1 MQKATASAEE
11 AGLSFEW
18 LGTYIA
24 VLSEKTRQAPESVGT
39 ALNSLMTRIHAI
51 RKTGFNS
58 EDETKLNDVNQALA
72 SIGVTLMD
80 QNGNWRDLNLV
91 FDDVAAQWDTM
102 TDKQKAYVSTTMA
115 GTRQANYFKT
125 LMQDLSKGV
134 EGGSRAWE
142 LYEGAMSSAGT
153 AMEKYAIWEESVQ
166 AAQNRLTAE
175 LEEFYTLLSGETL
188 KGWYDILTKVVGGLN
203 DATEASDGMNI
214 KLALSAAAVTL
225 LVTSLIKLKLEAG
238 GAGVSIGRQ
247 MIGALTGFT
256 TTATGATVA
265 TNMLGLALRSIGVGL
280 AIAAASALI
289 TWLIDLAN
297 RADEAAAQ
305 TAELADVLQ
314 EGFKQNTNL
323 DKFANE
329 LTALQSSTDKS
340 SASIEAF
347 NKLRE
352 EMISA
357 FPDMKD
363 ALGGEVERVDELT
376 AAYERTTAAIEEKR
390 REQMSADWETAHS
403 GVAAAKVTYDAAL
416 KKQSNAKESSLAKE
430 MQRLATGI
438 DDELLNGYQTYAT
451 LTMQT
456 MEGLTAQSKL
466 LDAALDKTSAKIY
479 DQAGALGVYGDSVE
493 DVKTN
498 LAMYIDE
505 QARLEK
511 AAEWG
516 SDTRR
521 THQNNVG
528 RAQDILLEIE
538 SYENY
543 LYKLTSDIKPAIEQ
557 LQEEIATELHDSV
570 TTLITDALNPYQFSD
585 VPLNVLASMRQSLA
599 EMDWSNATA
608 QDVRDQAE
616 DLVTM
621 YKEEYEHAM
630 DLAGQI
636 QTEGLSDKMVGYIA
650 AEYKAMSDK
659 LKAQGQGEWI
669 DLIWHPIRQA
679 LAAAAAEA
687 HAADMA
693 VTSDSATASPE
704 DAQSQIEA
712 ALKMLEKLQAVRDA
726 MNEFGKDGL
735 LGADTIDNLREAF
748 EKEFPQIFEPLTDEE
763 TWRDRLDKLWAG
775 LATEDNMN
783 LLRLFGLNIDDSDSV
798 AEQLNEAIRQIA
810 KAADKD
816 AFMEIWKNLPE
827 GIRIALK
834 EAYPAI
840 EDVLKTIE
848 DKSAETAKTVEANMR
863 GIAEAMR
870 LDDAIQKGE
879 AWSDL
884 DDIMANLERGG
895 EHAGSAVSALIGHMS
910 DAAVAMGAL
919 TAAQAGNK
927 EALEHLANM
936 TGFTAEQLKASMVP
950 AEYAV
955 AEASNQA
962 AWSATYLANSLYA
975 AGAVSIDPNGKLAAI
990 GSIEAAAAAAGM
1002 TVAQFAAALAA
1013 LNGAS
1018 FQMNMNP
1025 DGTGGVV
1032 AAKVAPVKWTGTKS
1046 GGSSRG
1052 GSGGG
1057 GGGGSASVSRGIES
1071 LLDGIEKSKTL
1082 RDYRRELAQTA
1093 QTYHETRGEIQGV
1106 ILYLEKEKEIVKENI
1121 GALEGYITSIEK
1133 EIQEKQAVIAST
1145 KEGSSAYKQAMLDLE
1160 ALQEDHQE
1168 YSKELIENKTD
1179 VEKLTQAVK
1188 DQYDTIRQM
1197 EIDLRDTILD
1207 AIEDRAER
1215 EERMLD
1221 GRITM
1226 EEEIIDLLRERYE
1239 KERDEI
1245 IETQNVRKDALQDE
1259 IDQIDELLAA
1269 RKQLAEEDDRL
1280 QKIAELEGQIARISA
1295 DPTRQKEALELQ
1307 QELNEL
1313 REELAWDAAEKEAE
1327 AQKQSLEQQIT
1338 SIEDYISYIEGYYED
1353 LLNNPKRLMAEM
1365 QALLSGTDEQI
1376 MGWLQENSEEYQK
1389 ATAATQ
1395 EQMRA
1400 DWQATLDDMNGTVRT
1415 HWEEVETVIQGGSD
1429 NIIAFLKE
1437 YSADYKEAGKLQ
1449 AEAYVDEWKKQLDDL
1464 EAAYKK
1470 VTGDIDSYKYTET
1483 KPGDSGSGG
1492 SGSSGSSGGSTKSAA
1507 AQPEGKYHKYE
1518 YKDAD
1523 GNWVLAAH
1531 KNTIKQSALDATK
1544 EEAIE
1549 NWIANGVT
1557 KGVAT
1562 RRLRSSTVED
1572 PGEYIRYVGK
1582 FKKGGMTYDTG
1593 LAWLD
1598 GTKTDPERILSP
1610 YQTKLFEDLI
1620 STLHMIRTVN
1630 IKPAALNVPKLTEQA
1645 QGFNIEKIDVHVEK
1659 LEKEQDYAA
1668 AAEKL
1673 MNEFYKKMNRTRAIG
1688 GIQTR

>member
-58 EDETKLNDVNQALA
+58 EDETKISDVNQALA

-80 QNGNWRDLNLV
+80 QNGHWRDLNLV

-175 LEEFYTLLSGETL
+175 LEEFYALLSGDTV
-188 KGWYDILTKVVGGLN
+188 KGWYDILAKVVGGLN

-238 GAGVSIGRQ
+238 GAEISIGRQ

-265 TNMLGLALRSIGVGL
+265 TNMLGLALRSIGVGM

-305 TAELADVLQ
+305 TAELAATLK

-323 DKFANE
+323 DKFSNE

-352 EMISA
+352 EMIFA

-363 ALGGEVERVDELT
+363 ALGGEIKSVDELT
-376 AAYERTTAAIEEKR
+376 AAYKRTTAAIEEKR
-390 REQMSADWETAHS
+390 KEQMNADWETAHS
-403 GVAAAKVTYDAAL
+403 GVEAAKTTYNAAL
-416 KKQSNAKESSLAKE
+416 KKQSNARESSLAKE

-438 DDELLNGYQTYAT
+438 DDELLSSYHTYAN

-456 MEGLTAQSKL
+456 MEGLEAQSKL

-505 QARLEK
+505 QAKLEK
-511 AAEWG
+511 AADWG

-528 RAQDILLEIE
+528 RAQEILLDIE

-543 LYKLTSDIKPAIEQ
+543 LYKLTSDVKPAIEQ
-557 LQEEIATELHDSV
+557 LQEEIATELRDSV

-585 VPLNVLASMRQSLA
+585 IPLNVLASMRQTLA
-599 EMDWSNATA
+599 EMDWGNATA

-616 DLVTM
+616 ALVTM
-621 YKEEYEHAM
+621 YKDEYAHAM

-636 QTEGLSDKMVGYIA
+636 QAEGFSDDVVSYVS
-650 AEYKAMSDK
+650 AEYKKMSK
-659 LKAQGQGEWI
+659 ALKAQGQSEWI
-669 DLIWHPIRQA
+669 DLIWAPVRQA
-679 LAAAAAEA
+679 LATVAAEA
-687 HAADMA
+687 HAAEMV
-693 VTSDSATASPE
+693 VTGDSMTSSPE

-712 ALKMLEKLQAVRDA
+712 ALKMLDRLQIVRDA

-748 EKEFPQIFEPLTDEE
+748 EKEFPKIFEPLTDQE
-763 TWRDRLDKLWAG
+763 TWRDRLDQLWEG
-775 LATEDNMN
+775 LATDDNMN
-783 LLRLFGLNIDDSDSV
+783 LLRLFGLNIDDSGSV

-834 EAYPAI
+834 EAYPVI

-848 DKSAETAKTVEANMR
+848 EKSAETEKTVEANMR

-895 EHAGSAVSALIGHMS
+895 EHAGSAVSALIGHMG
-910 DAAVAMGAL
+910 DAATAMGAL
-919 TAAQAGNK
+919 TAAQAGN
-927 EALEHLANM
+927 EDALEHLANM
-936 TGFTAEQLKASMVP
+936 TGFTAEQLKTNMAP

-975 AGAVSIDPNGKLAAI
+975 AGAVSIDPSGKLAAI
-990 GSIEAAAAAAGM
+990 GSIEAAAEAAGM
-1002 TVAQFAAALAA
+1002 TVAQFAATLAA

-1018 FQMNMNP
+1018 FQLNMNP

-1046 GGSSRG
+1046 SGSSRG
-1052 GSGGG
+1052 SSGG
-1057 GGGGSASVSRGIES
+1057 GGGGSASVSKGVES

-1121 GALEGYITSIEK
+1121 GALEGYIASIEK
-1133 EIQEKQAVIAST
+1133 EIENKQAAIVSA

-1188 DQYDTIRQM
+1188 DQYDAIRQM
-1197 EIDLRDTILD
+1197 EIDLRDTILE
-1207 AIEDRAER
+1207 AIEDREER

-1221 GRITM
+1221 GRIAM
-1226 EEEIIDLLRERYE
+1226 EEEIMDLLRERYE

-1245 IETQNVRKDALQDE
+1245 IETQNVRKDALQEE

-1269 RKQLAEEDDRL
+1269 RKKLAEDDERL

-1295 DPTRQKEALELQ
+1295 DPTRQKEAIELQ

-1338 SIEDYISYIEGYYED
+1338 SIEDYISYVEGYYED
-1353 LLNNPKRLMAEM
+1353 LLNNPKKLMAEM
-1365 QALLSGTDEQI
+1365 QELLSGTDEQI

-1389 ATAATQ
+1389 ATAAAQ

-1400 DWQATLDDMNGTVRT
+1400 DWQETLDDMNGTVRT
-1415 HWEEVETVIQGGSD
+1415 HWEEVEEVIAGGSD
-1429 NIIAFLKE
+1429 KILSFLKE
-1437 YSADYKEAGKLQ
+1437 HSADYKEAGKLQ

-1483 KPGDSGSGG
+1483 KTSSSGSGG
-1492 SGSSGSSGGSTKSAA
+1492 SGGSGSSGGSTKSTTT
-1507 AQPEGKYHKYE
+1507 QPEGKYHKYE

-1531 KNTIKQSALDATK
+1531 KNAIKQSALDATK

-1593 LAWLD
+1593 LAWVD
-1598 GTKTDPERILSP
+1598 GTETDPERILNP

-1620 STLHMIRTVN
+1620 NTLHMIRTVN
-1630 IKPAALNVPKLTEQA
+1630 IKPAALNIPKLNEQA

-1659 LEKEQDYAA
+1659 LENEQDYAA

>member
-1 MQKATASAEE
+1 
-11 AGLSFEW
+11 
-18 LGTYIA
+18 
-24 VLSEKTRQAPESVGT
+24 
-39 ALNSLMTRIHAI
+39 
-51 RKTGFNS
+51 
-58 EDETKLNDVNQALA
+58 
-72 SIGVTLMD
+72 
-80 QNGNWRDLNLV
+80 
-91 FDDVAAQWDTM
+91 
-102 TDKQKAYVSTTMA
+102 
-115 GTRQANYFKT
+115 
-125 LMQDLSKGV
+125 
-134 EGGSRAWE
+134 
-142 LYEGAMSSAGT
+142 
-153 AMEKYAIWEESVQ
+153 
-166 AAQNRLTAE
+166 
-175 LEEFYTLLSGETL
+175 
-188 KGWYDILTKVVGGLN
+188 
-203 DATEASDGMNI
+203 
-214 KLALSAAAVTL
+214 
-225 LVTSLIKLKLEAG
+225 
-238 GAGVSIGRQ
+238 
-247 MIGALTGFT
+247 
-256 TTATGATVA
+256 
-265 TNMLGLALRSIGVGL
+265 
-280 AIAAASALI
+280 
-289 TWLIDLAN
+289 
-297 RADEAAAQ
+297 
-305 TAELADVLQ
+305 
-314 EGFKQNTNL
+314 
-323 DKFANE
+323 
-329 LTALQSSTDKS
+329 
-340 SASIEAF
+340 
-347 NKLRE
+347 
-352 EMISA
+352 
-357 FPDMKD
+357 
-363 ALGGEVERVDELT
+363 
-376 AAYERTTAAIEEKR
+376 
-390 REQMSADWETAHS
+390 
-403 GVAAAKVTYDAAL
+403 
-416 KKQSNAKESSLAKE
+416 
-430 MQRLATGI
+430 
-438 DDELLNGYQTYAT
+438 
-451 LTMQT
+451 
-456 MEGLTAQSKL
+456 
-466 LDAALDKTSAKIY
+466 
-479 DQAGALGVYGDSVE
+479 
-493 DVKTN
+493 
-498 LAMYIDE
+498 
-505 QARLEK
+505 
-511 AAEWG
+511 
-516 SDTRR
+516 
-521 THQNNVG
+521 
-528 RAQDILLEIE
+528 
-538 SYENY
+538 
-543 LYKLTSDIKPAIEQ
+543 
-557 LQEEIATELHDSV
+557 
-570 TTLITDALNPYQFSD
+570 
-585 VPLNVLASMRQSLA
+585 
-599 EMDWSNATA
+599 
-608 QDVRDQAE
+608 
-616 DLVTM
+616 
-621 YKEEYEHAM
+621 
-630 DLAGQI
+630 
-636 QTEGLSDKMVGYIA
+636 
-650 AEYKAMSDK
+650 
-659 LKAQGQGEWI
+659 
-669 DLIWHPIRQA
+669 
-679 LAAAAAEA
+679 
-687 HAADMA
+687 
-693 VTSDSATASPE
+693 
-704 DAQSQIEA
+704 
-712 ALKMLEKLQAVRDA
+712 MLEKLQTVRDA
-726 MNEFGKDGL
+726 MNEFAKDGL

-763 TWRDRLDKLWAG
+763 TWRDRLDKLWEG
-775 LATEDNMN
+775 LATDDNMN

-834 EAYPAI
+834 EAYPVI
-840 EDVLKTIE
+840 EDFLKTIE
-848 DKSAETAKTVEANMR
+848 EKSAETGKTVEANMR

-879 AWSDL
+879 AWNDL

-895 EHAGSAVSALIGHMS
+895 EHAGSAVSALIDHMG

-919 TAAQAGNK
+919 TAAQAGNE

-975 AGAVSIDPNGKLAAI
+975 AGAVTIDPSGKLSAI
-990 GSIEAAAAAAGM
+990 GSIEAAAEAAGI
-1002 TVAQFAAALAA
+1002 TVAQFAATLAA

-1018 FQMNMNP
+1018 FQLNMNP

-1032 AAKVAPVKWTGTKS
+1032 AAKVAPIKWTGVKS

-1052 GSGGG
+1052 SSGG
-1057 GGGGSASVSRGIES
+1057 GGGGSASVSKGVES

-1133 EIQEKQAVIAST
+1133 EIQDKQAVIASA

-1179 VEKLTQAVK
+1179 VENLTQAVK
-1188 DQYDTIRQM
+1188 DQHDTIRQM
-1197 EIDLRDTILD
+1197 EIDLRDTILE
-1207 AIEDRAER
+1207 AIEDREER

-1221 GRITM
+1221 GRIAM
-1226 EEEIIDLLRERYE
+1226 EEEIMDLLRERYK

-1259 IDQIDELLAA
+1259 IDQIDELLEA
-1269 RKQLAEEDDRL
+1269 RKKLAEEDDRL

-1338 SIEDYISYIEGYYED
+1338 SIEDYISYIEGYYEE
-1353 LLNNPKRLMAEM
+1353 LLNNPKKLMAEM
-1365 QALLSGTDEQI
+1365 QELIGGTDEQI
-1376 MGWLQENSEEYQK
+1376 MDWLAQNSEEYQK
-1389 ATAATQ
+1389 ATAAAQ

-1400 DWQATLDDMNGTVRT
+1400 DWQETLDDMNGTVRT

-1437 YSADYKEAGKLQ
+1437 HSADYKEAGKLQ
-1449 AEAYVDEWKKQLDDL
+1449 AEAFADEWKKQLDDL

-1483 KPGDSGSGG
+1483 KTS
-1492 SGSSGSSGGSTKSAA
+1492 SSGSSSGSTKTSST
-1507 AQPEGKYHKYE
+1507 QSEGKYHKYE
-1518 YKDAD
+1518 YKNAD
-1523 GNWVLAAH
+1523 GKWVLATH
-1531 KNTIKQSALDATK
+1531 KDTIKQSALDAAK

-1549 NWIANGVT
+1549 NWIANGIM

-1630 IKPAALNVPKLTEQA
+1630 IKPSALNIPKLNEQA

-1659 LEKEQDYAA
+1659 LENEQDYAA